1 MSEHPS
7 PTDYQQAVAHEG
19 GAVPYEQ
26 AAATAVGAVID
37 PAAAGG
43 EADAG
48 ATIEQIR
55 QQVTREVLLPM
66 ETRIEEMMAAARAQQ
81 EEMSRKVA
89 QLQAQLTST
98 QAQVGPPAY
107 QLYAA
112 AVAQR
117 VKSLAAAYPAQDLRG
132 VSAAAARLADVA
144 QDVAAGKADP
154 ADLAN
159 AAVPVELHFLRIAPH
174 LEGASTVVAELAHLA
189 DEAARISA

>member
-7 PTDYQQAVAHEG
+7 PTDYQQAAAREG

-26 AAATAVGAVID
+26 AAAAAVGAVID

-81 EEMSRKVA
+81 DAMSKQVA
-89 QLQAQLTST
+89 QLQAQLAGT

-117 VKSLAAAYPAQDLRG
+117 VKSLAAAHPATDLAS

-154 ADLAN
+154 GDLAS
-159 AAVPVELHFLRIAPH
+159 AAVPVELHFLRVAPH

-189 DEAARISA
+189 DEAAKIAA